1 MKITKLTALATV
13 SPFSDWVY
21 VRVDTDEPGLFGW
34 GECSL
39 PSKPNALIGAV
50 ADLEKLVVGA
60 DPRDTEW
67 CWQRKYRHAFWRGGP
82 IQTAALSGVDIAIWD
97 IRGKSAGE
105 PVYRLTGGAVR
116 NRIKLY
122 ANIGLSEGPAELRGR
137 ARRARE
143 LG

>member
-67 CWQRKYRHAFWRGGP
+67 CWQRMYRHAFWRGGP
-82 IQTAALSGVDIAIWD
+82 IQTAALRSEERRV
-97 IRGKSAGE
+97 GKECVSTCRSRWS
-105 PVYRLTGGAVR
+105 PSNYKKTNRLVTDRVT
-116 NRIKLY
+116 IKD
-122 ANIGLSEGPAELRGR
+122 N
-137 ARRARE
+137 
-143 LG
+143 